1 MKVLLLNGSPRKKGC
16 TYTALNV
23 VADALK
29 AEGIETEVFQAGDP
43 DMENVKAAA
52 AKLKESDA
60 LVVGSPVYWA
70 SPSGQI
76 IEFMDRLASVAGKDM
91 LYKPA
96 AAVASARRAGTTATL
111 DVLTKYF
118 SYHQM
123 PVVSSC
129 YWNMV
134 HGNAPEEVMRDE
146 EGVQIM
152 RVLGKNMAWLLKC
165 IEAGKKY
172 FSVAS
177 GGGTGRTLHPDNM
190 AAGPASY
197 GMTDTMGRMHSDAQ
211 FAGSSSVPAHVEMM
225 GLIGAGNNP
234 MVGMT
239 VAVAVSIQEAA
250 ENGKF

>member
-1 MKVLLLNGSPRKKGC
+1 
-16 TYTALNV
+16 
-23 VADALK
+23 
-29 AEGIETEVFQAGDP
+29 
-43 DMENVKAAA
+43 MENVKAAA
-52 AKLKESDA
+52 AKLKDSDA

-134 HGNAPEEVMRDE
+134 HGNTPEEVMKDE

-197 GMTDTMGRMHSDAQ
+197 GMTDTLGRMHSDAQ

-239 VAVAVSIQEAA
+239 VAVAVSIEEAA
-250 ENGKF
+250 KEGKF